1 MKKNKQDTQ
10 TEFLDENQEKKNY
23 VAPTT
28 DILHVEMECGI
39 AANSAAVSP
48 VTVGGNTDQVQT
60 DWGGNDDTTIET
72 PF

>member
-1 MKKNKQDTQ
+1 MEKTKQIQSKFPADMQ
-10 TEFLDENQEKKNY
+10 DRKNY
-23 VAPTT
+23 VAPRI
-28 DILHVEMECGI
+28 DLAFVEMECGI